1 MYAKEV
7 RQKYRKQRGYS
18 MSDADEV
25 FVVSEEEA
33 EQKAKKAFRKA
44 EPAVESLDETQQRAM
59 TAYAAYLEAERQLET
74 AYKDQERQAEK
85 GYTDVVAQARKLCE
99 ENIAQ
104 AKKVYEDSTAHARK
118 VYEESVTQALKT
130 RDEAE
135 RKAREARGETME
147 RTWIVFTKARK

>member
-1 MYAKEV
+1 
-7 RQKYRKQRGYS
+7 
-18 MSDADEV
+18 MSDAEQV

-44 EPAVESLDETQQRAM
+44 EPVVESLDETQQRAM

-85 GYTDVVAQARKLCE
+85 VYTDAVAQSRKVCE
-99 ENIAQ
+99 ESLAQ
-104 AKKVYEDSTAHARK
+104 ARK
-118 VYEESVTQALKT
+118 VYEESVSHALKT
-130 RDEAE
+130 RDEVE
-135 RKAREARGETME
+135 RKASEARSETME